1 MIKNVS
7 FNINITIIIIY
18 SNNNNNIIIRH
29 IDSDWH
35 KQIKVLININNLNN
49 CLRFINK
56 FYIICFD

>member
-7 FNINITIIIIY
+7 FNTNITIIIIY

-29 IDSDWH
+29 INSDWH
-35 KQIKVLININNLNN
+35 KQIKVLININN
-49 CLRFINK
+49 CLKFINK